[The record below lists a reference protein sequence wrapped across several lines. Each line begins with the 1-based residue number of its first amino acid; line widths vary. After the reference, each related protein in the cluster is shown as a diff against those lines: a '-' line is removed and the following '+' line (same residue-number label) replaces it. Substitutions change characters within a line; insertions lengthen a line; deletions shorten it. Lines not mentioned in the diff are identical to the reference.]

1 MKKNKIWKRA
11 GAVILSTALL
21 FGTLPTGVMAEET
34 VGQDTNEEELL
45 SEEVVSE
52 DEPAEEILP
61 EEVSSE
67 EDAAEMYYDTAE
79 AESEVSESTGET
91 DESETDLQYHFTDGD
106 VASILTWKEQYF
118 SEGYEQLLS
127 QDESWWDGLY
137 DYERDL
143 AEFLVSIAPDISEQV
158 YLGQDLE
165 QCLEILDTGVSADEF
180 FCGTV
185 FEGLEKEDLQALKE
199 EGYSLEAL
207 AETAEQMLAENSR
220 AAESSITENEI
231 DTQEETVEE
240 ALAKLIVSYT
250 GYNGTGHGKIFKLT
264 LGGQPAFCLQPGKSA
279 RTGYVYKAGEGEYEI
294 CNDGLGNL
302 IAQVS
307 VGAENYVSIQIS
319 IWLYQ
324 SSTTLSME
332 QVVARTV
339 AMLNISSPE
348 AADKMAS
355 NVWNYYQQAGNGSQT
370 YYIYHSDNSNAQIT
384 GLKDQPELFKGKNP
398 VEMPSESEV
407 VLKINKTDWQTEVG
421 LEGCM
426 VDIFENGAWI
436 GVVTTDED
444 GEATFTVK
452 KSKEEFEKNTYTY
465 SIREHTAPNGYVWE
479 ERTDSR
485 TGKGGDTLEF
495 PITNERTLGAVE
507 LVKYDTEAE
516 DGIHQGDAI
525 LDGAVYGIYAAENI
539 EHQDGVTGIIYGK
552 DELVAQAVIG
562 KSPKRNSAG
571 YILNTDGSRHIENK
585 WGTIAYEDTPG
596 RTLFGDLEL
605 GTYYIK
611 EIRPSEG
618 YMFDEAVY
626 DVTIS
631 YKDQMIKIEKR
642 DETASEA
649 QNELTVDDES
659 TSHTIY
665 SGDYVVKQGIEFIKT
680 SDNTYQTELEVMEGA
695 GFSAYLISDLSGVKN
710 GSIQPKTGTWSEAD
724 IMTFYD
730 YDFTK
735 EPTAMV
741 YKRTGHEEW
750 TNGDK
755 RWLEKVDGLN
765 RYRVKEMFTDKNGRI
780 ITPEFPYGTYVFV
793 ETTTPE
799 HHVAAKPFLAFITK
813 DGGVVYTD
821 ATKQKIEKI
830 YTVEEGIRYGNH
842 AGAKAREGRELQKQR
857 IINNTIT
864 KSFLRLVKA
873 DEEFIKQPGE
883 YIKAEE
889 VVRGTVLKEG
899 ASYRLRCLT
908 MELSEE
914 SLIALNWKYD
924 KDGWMSYYDPNAK
937 EMTGTA
943 DKPFCPVFLKKDG
956 RILDCYITLPQ
967 EVPIGTYELT
977 ELTAPSGYVV
987 NGSEQTVTDISEGR
1001 ENGYKIT
1008 DTPQRKLTFTI
1019 NNGSVY
1025 PDGQMG
1031 ENKYAVCDQY
1041 GNLTVTVLQKN
1052 QEQKGILRLYKH
1064 GEQLAGTRSVE
1075 EANGMTGLEFVY
1087 QDAPV
1092 EGASFQI
1099 IAAENIY
1106 TQEVT
1111 QDLFL
1116 LYQADMKEYLIHKK
1130 GDVVTTI
1137 NTDRYGWAYA
1147 TNLYIGKYKIMETI
1161 AGDGFVLNQEVKEF
1175 EITPQEQTIN
1185 FDIQSVQ
1192 YKNERQ
1198 RLQIE
1203 VQKKDK
1209 ENEMPLYGAVFG
1221 LYVTEDIYTNIVYD
1235 AVSGKWIIRDV
1246 PVVTV
1251 PAGTFIKACVTGT
1264 DGKGIF
1270 VGELPLGKYE
1280 IKELTPPTG
1289 YLPTEE
1295 TVLVDASYEGPHGG
1309 QFVQIQRHVGIFH
1322 NERSDKPTP
1331 VPETPKPDGSRRT
1344 HREEAVPVVP
1354 QPAPVESPTTGD
1366 SAPLLLLGLAGVLA
1380 LLGIGMI
1387 GIVESRR
1394 RRTK

>member
-11 GAVILSTALL
+11 GAVILSITLL
-21 FGTLPTGVMAEET
+21 FGILPTGAMAEEMS
-34 VGQDTNEEELL
+34 GQVLDNEEKEMT
-45 SEEVVSE
+45 SENVENVEGVVSE
-52 DEPAEEILP
+52 ISE
-61 EEVSSE
+61 SE
-67 EDAAEMYYDTAE
+67 EMKSAQ
-79 AESEVSESTGET
+79 VT
-91 DESETDLQYHFTDGD
+91 DENVDGVCEEKNPDSEQEVPSQYHFVEGD
-106 VASILTWKEQYF
+106 IESILNWKEKYF
-118 SEGYEQLLS
+118 ADGYDQLLS
-127 QDESWWDGLY
+127 QDETWWDNLH
-137 DYERDL
+137 DYEREV
-143 AEFLVSIAPDISEQV
+143 AEFLLDIAPDLSDQV
-158 YLGQDLE
+158 YMGQNLE
-165 QCLEILDTGVSADEF
+165 QCIEILDSGVNADDF
-180 FCGTV
+180 FRGTV
-185 FEGLEKEDLQALKE
+185 FEGLECEDLWAIRDTEYTLE
-199 EGYSLEAL
+199 E
-207 AETAEQMLAENSR
+207 LAEN
-220 AAESSITENEI
+220 ADQTEYLS
-231 DTQEETVEE
+231 ETERTEDGEDEEE
-240 ALAKLIVSYT
+240 ALAKLQVSYT
-250 GYNGTGHGKIFKLT
+250 GYNGTGHGKIFKLV
-264 LGGQPAFCLQPGKSA
+264 LGTKPAFCLQPGKSA
-279 RTGYVYKAGEGEYEI
+279 RTGYAYKAGDGEYEI
-294 CNDGLGNL
+294 MEDGIGNL
-302 IAQVS
+302 IGQVS
-307 VGAENYVSIQIS
+307 AGADNYVGIQIA

-324 SSTTLSME
+324 DNQTLTENEVM
-332 QVVARTV
+332 ARTA
-339 AMLNISSPE
+339 AMLDIRSPE
-348 AADKMAS
+348 AVDSMVQK
-355 NVWNYYQQAGNGSQT
+355 VWKYYVEAGVGAT
-370 YYIYHSDNSNAQIT
+370 KYYVYYSDNTNAQVVGMKEEPEIWRRWRREEEGGDHEILIEIT
-384 GLKDQPELFKGKNP
+384 
-398 VEMPSESEV
+398 
-407 VLKINKTDWQTEVG
+407 KTDWQTEVG
-421 LEGCM
+421 LQGCL
-426 VDIFENGAWI
+426 VDIYENGVWI
-436 GVVTTDED
+436 AVVTTDED
-444 GEATFTVK
+444 GKASYRIK
-452 KSKEEFEKNTYTY
+452 KSEEDFKHNKYTYTV
-465 SIREHTAPNGYVWE
+465 REHTAPDGYVLE
-479 ERTDSR
+479 EHTDSR

-495 PITNERTLGAVE
+495 SITNERTLGAVE

-516 DGIHQGDAI
+516 DGIYQGDAI

-539 EHQDGVTGIIYGK
+539 EHQDRVTGTIFGK

-605 GTYYIK
+605 GKYYIK

-649 QNELTVDDES
+649 KNELTVDDES
-659 TSHTIY
+659 ASHTVY

-730 YDFTK
+730 YDFTG
-735 EPTAMV
+735 EPTATV

-755 RWLEKVDGLN
+755 RWLEKVEGLN
-765 RYRVKEMFTDKNGRI
+765 KYRVKEMFTDKNGRI
-780 ITPEFPYGTYVFV
+780 ITPELPYGTYVFV

-821 ATKQKIEKI
+821 ATKQKIEKV
-830 YTVEEGIRYGNH
+830 YTVEEGIRYGDH
-842 AGAKAREGRELQKQR
+842 VETKTKEGRELQKQR

-924 KDGWMSYYDPNAK
+924 KDGWMRYYDPNAK
-937 EMTGTA
+937 EMTGTV
-943 DKPFCPVFLKKDG
+943 DKPFCPVFLKKGG

-1235 AVSGKWIIRDV
+1235 AVSGKWIIRDA

-1251 PAGTFIKACVTGT
+1251 PAGTFIKACVTGI

-1270 VGELPLGKYE
+1270 AGELPLGKYE

-1295 TVLVDASYEGPHGG
+1295 TVLVDASYDGPCGG
-1309 QFVQIQRHVGIFH
+1309 QFVRIQRHVGSFH

-1331 VPETPKPDGSRRT
+1331 GPETPKPGGSKRT
-1344 HREEAVPVVP
+1344 HREEEIPVVP

-1366 SAPLLLLGLAGVLA
+1366 SAPLFMLGIAGMLA
-1380 LLGIGMI
+1380 LLGLGTI
-1387 GIVESRR
+1387 GIVEYRR
-1394 RRTK
+1394 RR

>member
-21 FGTLPTGVMAEET
+21 FSTLPTGVMAEET
-34 VGQDTNEEELL
+34 VGQDTNEEELQ
-45 SEEVVSE
+45 SKEVVSE

-67 EDAAEMYYDTAE
+67 EDAAEMDYDTAE

-91 DESETDLQYHFTDGD
+91 DESETDLQYHFIEGD

-185 FEGLEKEDLQALKE
+185 FEGLEKEDLQALQQ
-199 EGYSLEAL
+199 EGGSLEAL
-207 AETAEQMLAENSR
+207 AETA
-220 AAESSITENEI
+220 
-231 DTQEETVEE
+231 EE

-294 CNDGLGNL
+294 RNDGLGNL

-307 VGAENYVSIQIS
+307 VGTENYVSIQIS

-324 SSTTLSME
+324 SSMTLSME

-444 GEATFTVK
+444 GEASFTVK
-452 KSKEEFEKNTYTY
+452 KSKEEFEKNTYIY
-465 SIREHTAPNGYVWE
+465 SIREHTAPDGYVWE

-649 QNELTVDDES
+649 RNELTVDDES
-659 TSHTIY
+659 TSHTVY

-755 RWLEKVDGLN
+755 RWLEKVDDLN
-765 RYRVKEMFTDKNGRI
+765 KYRVKEMFTDKNGRI
-780 ITPEFPYGTYVFV
+780 ITPELPYGTYVFV

-830 YTVEEGIRYGNH
+830 YTVEEGIRYGDH

-943 DKPFCPVFLKKDG
+943 DKPFCPVFLKKGG

-1075 EANGMTGLEFVY
+1075 EDNGMTGLEFVY

-1185 FDIQSVQ
+1185 FDIQ
-1192 YKNERQ
+1192 
-1198 RLQIE
+1198 
-1203 VQKKDK
+1203 KKDK

-1235 AVSGKWIIRDV
+1235 PVSGKWIIRDV

-1251 PAGTFIKACVTGT
+1251 SAGTFIKACVTGI

-1270 VGELPLGKYE
+1270 AGELPLGKYE

-1295 TVLVDASYEGPHGG
+1295 TVLVDASYEGSHGG

-1322 NERSDKPTP
+1322 ER
-1331 VPETPKPDGSRRT
+1331 
-1344 HREEAVPVVP
+1344 
-1354 QPAPVESPTTGD
+1354 
-1366 SAPLLLLGLAGVLA
+1366 
-1380 LLGIGMI
+1380 
-1387 GIVESRR
+1387 
-1394 RRTK
+1394 